1 MPRSLAEYL
10 QHILDEIEYLIKT
23 TLSTDKDTFLKDET
37 LRRSF
42 VRSIEI
48 IGEAVKQIPESTRKQ
63 YPQIEWRSIAGMRDR
78 LIHSYFGVDYEIVW
92 DVAANKAAQ
101 LAPDIQR
108 ALADERGRENE

>member
-1 MPRSLAEYL
+1 MPRSVAEYL
-10 QHILDEIEYLIKT
+10 QHVLDEIEYLSRT
-23 TLSTDKDTFLKDET
+23 AQNTDKDKFLKDET

-48 IGEAVKQIPESTRKQ
+48 IGEAKKQIPDSTRHQ

-92 DVAANKAAQ
+92 DVAQ
-101 LAPDIQR
+101 IRPLS
-108 ALADERGRENE
+108 

>member
-10 QHILDEIEYLIKT
+10 QHILDEIEYLNKT
-23 TLSTDKDTFLKDET
+23 TQITDKDTFLTDET

-78 LIHSYFGVDYEIVW
+78 LIHRYFGVDYEIVW
-92 DVAANKAAQ
+92 DVAANKALQ

-108 ALADERGRENE
+108 ALVDERAREND

>member
-10 QHILDEIEYLIKT
+10 QHILDEIEYLSKT
-23 TLSTDKDTFLKDET
+23 TQKTDKDTFLNDET
-37 LRRSF
+37 LQRSF

-48 IGEAVKQIPESTRKQ
+48 IGEAAKQIPESTRKQ

-101 LAPDIQR
+101 LAVDILQV
-108 ALADERGRENE
+108 LVDERARRND

>member
-1 MPRSLAEYL
+1 MPRSPAEYL
-10 QHILDEIEYLIKT
+10 QHILDEIEYLTRT
-23 TLSTDKDTFLKDET
+23 TQKTDKETFLNDET

-48 IGEAVKQIPESTRKQ
+48 IGEAVKQIPDSTRIR

-101 LAPDIQR
+101 LAPDIQQVLIGER
-108 ALADERGRENE
+108 AREND